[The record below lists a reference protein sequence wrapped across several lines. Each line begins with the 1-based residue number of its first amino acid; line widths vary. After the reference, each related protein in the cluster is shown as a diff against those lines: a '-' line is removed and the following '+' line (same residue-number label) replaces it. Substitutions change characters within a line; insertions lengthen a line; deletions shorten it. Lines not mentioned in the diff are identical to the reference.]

1 MYCGG
6 FLLKEHTD
14 VRDYQISYVHHKK
27 KNNNNNNKQFQTILL
42 I

>member
-6 FLLKEHTD
+6 FLLKEYTD

-27 KNNNNNNKQFQTILL
+27 KKIIIIINNSRLSC
-42 I
+42 